1 MPKSSRTEATE
12 HVVDGD
18 IEAHLSEL
26 DGGYTVSFESY
37 GSEADPGELF
47 RGLPDDRCQ
56 APHWGYV
63 VTGSLTYRFAD
74 HDETF
79 RAGEAYYVPPGHL
92 PLFHA
97 GTEIVEWSP
106 TDLLRETVAVIEQNL
121 AAAV

>member
-1 MPKSSRTEATE
+1 MPKSSRTDATE

-26 DGGYTVSFESY
+26 AGGYTVSFESY

-63 VTGSLTYRFAD
+63 VKGSLTYRFAD

-79 RAGEAYYVPPGHL
+79 HAGEAYYVPPGHL
-92 PLFHA
+92 PLFHG

-106 TDLLRETVAVIEQNL
+106 TDLLRETVAVIERNL
-121 AAAV
+121 ATAS